1 MVVTDPN
8 VELWFEDEAHI
19 GRNTTVTRMWAPCG
33 EQPKLLSAATRQ
45 KVGILGVV
53 NPASGELFGNFA
65 HPFNGE
71 TFKGF
76 VKSFLDKKA
85 DNNKKVVMILDNASW
100 HKKATREIEC
110 EYAGKFEALY
120 LPPYSPD
127 LNPIERVWRLL
138 RRKCTHNK
146 YFDSIVTLQNVL
158 QEFLA
163 QYAKP
168 NEILRT
174 LCAVF

>member
-1 MVVTDPN
+1 
-8 VELWFEDEAHI
+8 
-19 GRNTTVTRMWAPCG
+19 
-33 EQPKLLSAATRQ
+33 
-45 KVGILGVV
+45 
-53 NPASGELFGNFA
+53 
-65 HPFNGE
+65 
-71 TFKGF
+71 
-76 VKSFLDKKA
+76 
-85 DNNKKVVMILDNASW
+85 MILDNASW
-100 HKKATREIEC
+100 HKKATREVEG
-110 EYAGKFEALY
+110 EYAGKFEAVY

-146 YFDSIVTLQNVL
+146 YFDSIETLQNVL